1 MNLRI
6 GFDIGGTK
14 VAGVALSQ
22 DGAMLARERWPVPE
36 TYEALIALLQT
47 AALQLAGQAG
57 DKPDGVG
64 LGIAGILDHRAGA
77 VTLSKLRWLEHKPLL
92 SDLAARLGC
101 PVRMANDADCF
112 VLSEAVDGAGAAYHH
127 VFGVILGTGVGGA
140 QIVGK
145 KLVTGPNGV
154 NGEWG
159 HVPLP
164 HYEPEDGPLH
174 GCHCGRS
181 GCIETLLSGN
191 GLVRLHRFRNPESP
205 ALAAH
210 EISLLAGE
218 GDVAALATLRH
229 FYRLLAKGLSMI
241 VMCFD
246 PDAIV
251 IGGGLR
257 DLPRLYEEV
266 AALIPEYCFIKQLRT
281 ALLPAQYDADSG
293 VRGAAWL
300 V

>member
-1 MNLRI
+1 MSCRI

-14 VAGVALSQ
+14 VAGAALAP
-22 DGAMLARERWPVPE
+22 DGTMLARERWPVPD
-36 TYEALIALLQT
+36 TYEALLALLQT
-47 AALQLAGQAG
+47 AALQLAGLAG
-57 DKPDGVG
+57 GKIDGIG
-64 LGIAGILDHRAGA
+64 LGIAGILDHRAGT

-92 SDLAARLGC
+92 HDLGAKLGC

-112 VLSEAVDGAGAAYHH
+112 VLSEAVDGAGAQHNH
-127 VFGVILGTGVGGA
+127 VFGAILGTGVGGA

-164 HYEPEDGPLH
+164 YYVPEDGPLH
-174 GCHCGRS
+174 GCHCGRT

-205 ALAAH
+205 ARAAH
-210 EISLLAGE
+210 EIALLAGQ
-218 GDVAALATLRH
+218 GDHAALATLQH
-229 FYRLLAKGLSMI
+229 FYHLLAKGLSMI

-246 PDAIV
+246 PDAII

-257 DLPRLYEEV
+257 DLPRLYSEV
-266 AALIPEYCFIKQLRT
+266 PALIPNYCFVKELRT
-281 ALLPAQYDADSG
+281 VLLPAQYDADSG